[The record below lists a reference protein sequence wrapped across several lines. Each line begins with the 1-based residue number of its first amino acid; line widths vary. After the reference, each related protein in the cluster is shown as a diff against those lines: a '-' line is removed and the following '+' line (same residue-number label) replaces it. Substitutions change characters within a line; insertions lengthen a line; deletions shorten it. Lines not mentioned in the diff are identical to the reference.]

1 MFAGIIPLQ
10 EKKGNYDGIY
20 PHDHIH
26 DHILFIIP
34 LQEKIGKSY
43 LDSLISVCAE
53 TSRAIINV
61 VLIRSQHLLQWH
73 MLMSCRKRQSPC
85 MVEKA
90 RKTSSPIP
98 LKGQGCFDSCLS
110 DGFPVLVH
118 VVQDLAAILRYQDQV
133 LHPDAELAG

>member
-1 MFAGIIPLQ
+1 MCSFDPLDVIIPLQEKKGNYDRRLHRVAFCGIIPLQEKKGNYDKTPFFPVFLNIIPLQ

-20 PHDHIH
+20 PH

-61 VLIRSQHLLQWH
+61 VLIRSQHLLRW
-73 MLMSCRKRQSPC
+73 CRNG
-85 MVEKA
+85 
-90 RKTSSPIP
+90 
-98 LKGQGCFDSCLS
+98 KGNT
-110 DGFPVLVH
+110 
-118 VVQDLAAILRYQDQV
+118 
-133 LHPDAELAG
+133 